1 MPPTPSAP
9 AFVLARPKD
18 APLDPPPLY
27 AQLREEQ
34 PIARVS
40 LGGGRLT
47 PWLVTRW
54 EDARTVL
61 GSPAFS
67 TDPTHPGAPND
78 REGQRQGPRGFFQNF
93 DDPIHATMRRT
104 LTREFMVK
112 RIDALRPGIAR
123 LTDELLTGM
132 TELNGPVDLVKHF
145 SLPLPSLVICELLG
159 VPYEE
164 HAFFQEQSK
173 TLVDRTAT
181 AQESAQAIANL
192 GEYLLS
198 LVPIKRK
205 SPGDDVITRLAAQA
219 DEGVITDQDAADL
232 SAFLLFAGHE
242 TTANMIAL
250 CTITLLQNPSQI
262 PHLLGGPAQ
271 VAGAVEELLRYL
283 SIVHFGLRRTALED
297 VTVGD
302 VTIRAGEG
310 VIISLNVAN
319 RDPEFFTTPDDLD
332 LARANARQHLAFGY
346 GIHQCLGQ
354 PLARAELQIVLPELF
369 RRLPGLK
376 IAVPMEEIAFKQ
388 DTAVYGVHELPVTWC
403 PWPPAPHSPTQ
414 SKKREQPSCM

>member
-1 MPPTPSAP
+1 MPPTSSSP

-18 APLDPPPLY
+18 APLDPPPVY
-27 AQLREEQ
+27 ARLREEQ
-34 PIARVS
+34 PVTQVS
-40 LGGGRLT
+40 LGGRVS

-78 REGQRQGPRGFFQNF
+78 REGQSQGPRGFFQQY

-123 LTDELLTGM
+123 LTDELLSDL
-132 TELNGPVDLVKHF
+132 TESRGPVDLVEHF

-159 VPYEE
+159 VPYED

-173 TLVDRTAT
+173 VLVDRTAT
-181 AQESAQAIANL
+181 AQESTRAFAEL
-192 GEYLLS
+192 GEYLLG
-198 LVPIKRK
+198 LVRAKRAT
-205 SPGDDVITRLAAQA
+205 PGDDVITRLTAQA

-250 CTITLLQNPSQI
+250 STITLLQNPDQI
-262 PHLLGGPAQ
+262 PHLLGGPDQ
-271 VAGAVEELLRYL
+271 VAVAVEELLRYL
-283 SIVHFGLRRTALED
+283 TIVHFGLRRTALED
-297 VTVGD
+297 VTVGG

-310 VIISLNVAN
+310 VIISINVAN
-319 RDPEFFTTPDDLD
+319 RDPDFFTAPDDLD
-332 LARANARQHLAFGY
+332 LARANARRHLAFGY

-369 RRLPGLK
+369 RKLPGLK
-376 IAVPMEEIAFKQ
+376 IAVPPEKIAFKQ
-388 DTAVYGVHELPVTWC
+388 DTAVYGVRELPVTW
-403 PWPPAPHSPTQ
+403 
-414 SKKREQPSCM
+414 